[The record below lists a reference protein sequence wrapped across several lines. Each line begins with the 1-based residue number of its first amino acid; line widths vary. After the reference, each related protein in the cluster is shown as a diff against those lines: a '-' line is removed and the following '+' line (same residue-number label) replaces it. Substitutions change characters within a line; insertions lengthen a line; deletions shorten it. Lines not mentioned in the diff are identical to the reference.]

1 MVKLAFETT
10 FKLMLAGDERS
21 GKGKIVENYT
31 TSIHNPAQRIKIGV
45 KWFIKDL
52 ALEGNLLVRL
62 QMWDFGGEE
71 RFRFLL
77 PTYVNGSNGALLF
90 YNITD
95 LGTLNSLDEWLKILR
110 SYDKK
115 VPILLVGTNA
125 ERQQDR
131 QIQYVKAVELAKS
144 KLCRGYVEIS
154 TETGFNVEEMF
165 QTIAQMMWK
174 YTIKL
179 KRRKK

>member
-1 MVKLAFETT
+1 M
-10 FKLMLAGDERS
+10 
-21 GKGKIVENYT
+21 
-31 TSIHNPAQRIKIGV
+31 
-45 KWFIKDL
+45 
-52 ALEGNLLVRL
+52 
-62 QMWDFGGEE
+62 
-71 RFRFLL
+71 
-77 PTYVNGSNGALLF
+77 
-90 YNITD
+90 
-95 LGTLNSLDEWLKILR
+95 KILR

-131 QIQYVKAVELAKS
+131 QIPYDKAVELAKS
-144 KLCRGYVEIS
+144 KLCAGYVEIS

-165 QTIAQMMWK
+165 QTISQLMYK